1 MKKIEDIVNRDQ
13 SAFLKLKEDKAESK
27 RDETLQHSNRVL
39 LEKTSESGRMEDKL
53 QQQTGNPDC
62 LRIVLIGKT
71 GSGKS
76 SSGNTILGRNQ
87 FKSGVSPQ
95 SVTRSCEKAECVIDG
110 RHVDVVDT
118 PGLFD
123 TSLSLSQVNEEIR
136 KCISLVHPGPHVFL
150 LVLPIG
156 RFSIEDTET
165 LKLIQEV
172 LGENYKKFTIVLFT
186 RGDTLERDEIS
197 IEQYIEDDCEDAC
210 KNLIRECGGRYHV
223 FNNYQI
229 KNRSQVTDLIKNI
242 NMMENEG
249 KCYTKEMLPGQ
260 QKPK

>member
-53 QQQTGNPDC
+53 QQQTGNPER

-95 SVTRSCEKAECVIDG
+95 SVTRSCEKAECVIDD

-136 KCISLVHPGPHVFL
+136 ECINLVHPGPHVFL

-186 RGDTLERDEIS
+186 RGDTLECDEIS
-197 IEQYIEDDCEDAC
+197 IEQYVKDHCDDAC

-223 FNNYQI
+223 FNNHQI

-249 KCYTKEMLPGQ
+249 KCYTREMLPGQ